1 MSEMNREQVVKAQY
15 KRPQHL
21 NTRISIHQKYSVNKQ
36 GFGPWIVTHYDIH
49 DGMKVLELGC
59 GTGDMWVGY
68 LDLLQG
74 SSQLLLTD
82 LSQGMLEAAQDHLG
96 QHPGVSYRLVDI
108 QSIPYPDH
116 TFDMV
121 LAHMMLYHVP
131 DLDRGLCEVRRVLKP
146 GGKFHCA
153 TYGEHGMLA
162 YLAALLHGS
171 VQDTAGKTFTLQN
184 GQRILERFFD
194 NVRRFTYED
203 ALAVTNLD
211 DLVDYLD
218 SLPSRAPWSDEERE
232 RIKQHLSRHM
242 KDGVL
247 RLPKEYGMFT
257 AW

>member
-1 MSEMNREQVVKAQY
+1 MSEMNNAQVVKEQY

-36 GFGPWIVTHYDIH
+36 GFGPWIVTHYAMH
-49 DGMKVLELGC
+49 SGMKVLELGC
-59 GTGDMWVGY
+59 GTGDMWAGH

-74 SSQLLLTD
+74 SSLVLTD
-82 LSQGMLEAAQDHLG
+82 LSQGMLEAAQTHLG

-108 QSIPYPDH
+108 QAIPYPDH

-131 DLDRGLCEVRRVLKP
+131 DLNKGLNEVRRVLKP
-146 GGKFHCA
+146 SGKFHCA

-162 YLAALLHGS
+162 YLASLLPDS
-171 VQDTAGKTFTLQN
+171 VQDTASKNFTLQN
-184 GQRILERFFD
+184 GQGILEEHFS
-194 NVRRFTYED
+194 NVQRFTYED

-218 SLPSRAPWSDEERE
+218 SLPSRTPFDTKERE
-232 RIKQHLSRHM
+232 SVKQLLSQQM

-247 RLPKEYGMFT
+247 MLPKEYGMFT

>member
-1 MSEMNREQVVKAQY
+1 MSEMNSEQVVKAQY
-15 KRPQHL
+15 KRPENL

-36 GFGPWIVTHYDIH
+36 GFGPWIVAHYALH
-49 DGMKVLELGC
+49 SSMKVLELGC
-59 GTGDMWVGY
+59 GTGNMWVGH

-74 SSQLLLTD
+74 SQLVLTD
-82 LSQGMLEAAQDHLG
+82 FSQGMLEAAQAHLG
-96 QHPGVSYRLVDI
+96 QHPGVSYELVDI

-131 DLDRGLCEVRRVLKP
+131 DLDKGLNEVRRVLKP

-153 TYGEHGMLA
+153 TYGEQGLLA
-162 YLAALLHGS
+162 HLARILHDSAL
-171 VQDTAGKTFTLQN
+171 DTASKAFTLQN
-184 GQRILERFFD
+184 GQGILEKHFD
-194 NVRRFTYED
+194 NVQRFTYED

-218 SLPSRAPWSDEERE
+218 SLPSRAPLDAKERGSV
-232 RIKQHLSRHM
+232 KQLLSQHM
-242 KDGVL
+242 TDGVL
-247 RLPKEYGMFT
+247 MLPKEYGMFT